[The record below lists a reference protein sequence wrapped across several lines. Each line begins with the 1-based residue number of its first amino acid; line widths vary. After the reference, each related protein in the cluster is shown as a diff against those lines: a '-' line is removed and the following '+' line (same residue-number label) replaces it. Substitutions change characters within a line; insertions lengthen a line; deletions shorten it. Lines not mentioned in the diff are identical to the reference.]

1 MCTVSLIAVEAPH
14 PGLRIVCNRDELRTR
29 PPASPPRWHTL
40 PSGERG
46 LWPTDT
52 KAGGTWLGASER
64 GLVLALLNYNP
75 KHGLPTPL
83 FPPRQS
89 RGLII
94 PSLITAKSVAEVART
109 LSRMDFS
116 LFPGFRLLAIDPPKA
131 PATSN
136 APHNTAS
143 NLSTYPAV
151 LEATWNGR
159 ELGMTKLPP
168 GPMCFASSG
177 LGDHRALPR
186 LDVFKR
192 LVLEGGRTAE
202 AQDEFHAHTWPAQPE
217 ISVMMSRE
225 DARTVSITTVQVD
238 HAGPNGSLQVRMD
251 YQPVLEREMAATGS
265 TGKA

>member
-1 MCTVSLIAVEAPH
+1 MCTVSLIAVQAPS

-40 PSGERG
+40 PSGGSGAGERG

-94 PSLITAKSVAEVART
+94 PSLITSKNVAEVART

-116 LFPGFRLLAIDPPKA
+116 LFPGFRLLAIDPPK
-131 PATSN
+131 TSTPDN
-136 APHNTAS
+136 PNS
-143 NLSTYPAV
+143 IYPAV

-159 ELGMTKLPP
+159 ELGTTKLPP

-225 DARTVSITTVQVD
+225 DARTVSITTVHID
-238 HAGPNGSLQVRMD
+238 HTGPNGSIQVRMD